1 MMKIGNVELENNVVL
16 APMAGVCNPS
26 FRILAKEM
34 GAGLVTAEMVA
45 TRALQ
50 HGNAKTRSMLKI
62 LPGEQPVSMQ
72 ILGCDV
78 ESMQIAAELIADTEA
93 KIIDINMGCP
103 ANKVHKAGSGAALA
117 RDPENAGRIIEAVV
131 KAAGDKPV
139 TVKFRKGWDDDHINA
154 VEIAKIAEQAG
165 AKSVAVHG
173 RTAKQMYTGQADWD
187 IIKAVKQA
195 VKINVVGNGDIT
207 SPQKAAEMLKH
218 TGADGVMIG
227 RGALG
232 NPWIFRQ
239 VAHYIETGELLPGP
253 TAEERIR
260 VALRHADL
268 LVEEK
273 GEYTGTREMRKHI
286 AWYTKGLF
294 ESNKFRDEINLIET
308 SAGLKD
314 ALHRYLDFLLTR
326 EAAEV
331 TV

>member
-26 FRILAKEM
+26 FRVLAKEM

-62 LPGEQPVSMQ
+62 LPEEKPVSMQ

-93 KIIDINMGCP
+93 QIIDINMGCP

-131 KAAGDKPV
+131 KAAGNKPV

-173 RTAKQMYTGQADWD
+173 RTAKQMYTGHADWD

-207 SPQKAAEMLKH
+207 TPQKAVEMLQH

-232 NPWIFRQ
+232 NPWIFKQ
-239 VAHYIETGELLPGP
+239 VAHYIATGEILPSP

-268 LVEEK
+268 LVDEK

-308 SAGLKD
+308 SDGLKD
-314 ALHRYLDFLLTR
+314 ALNRYLEFLLTR
-326 EAAEV
+326 EGAEV